1 VKLNKESIEKR
12 QLQLLL
18 IIYRSLVCLV
28 VLIGLTFFC
37 GTLYGYFWRSSP
49 SKPSWLGSSIK
60 TGEGQI
66 FTSIGKLRIP
76 TKDSQ
81 PGIVIL
87 LVSFVYYPEDK
98 AFSEEL
104 IIRIGDFRQII
115 RDYFSSFT
123 VSELGNLEEGV
134 IKKELLNSFNSI
146 LRLGQI
152 EVLYLSD
159 FLILE

>member
-1 VKLNKESIEKR
+1 MKLNKKLIEKR
-12 QLQLLL
+12 QSRLLL
-18 IIYRSLVCLV
+18 ILYRSLIFLV
-28 VLIGLTFFC
+28 VLIGLVFFC
-37 GTLYGYFWRSSP
+37 GILYGYFWRSSP
-49 SKPSWLGSSIK
+49 SNPSWLGSSIK

-76 TKDSQ
+76 TKDTQ

-87 LVSFVYYPEDK
+87 LVSFIYYPNDK

-115 RDYFSSFT
+115 RDYFGAFT
-123 VSELGNLEEGV
+123 VSELRNLEESE
-134 IKKELLNSFNSI
+134 IKRELLNRFNSI

-159 FLILE
+159 FLIL